1 MYHHATFCPLSR
13 LRFFVVWAVLLVGV
27 VKMGYGQRVYAD
39 AQQNTATPLLASVS
53 NAGNATLNN
62 NSDTSLYST
71 LNVTLGL
78 VGLVSAQQ
86 NLQFVNVVKPTANTP
101 VIVKFGTP
109 GSILELLGGFSVQR
123 TNNNNNTLV
132 APSYGGVGLL
142 ELLNLFGGGSV
153 AMLKIP
159 PTGAVFDG
167 VRLTVNTTLGVA
179 RTSSYYYAFYIT
191 PPQLTNNEVFRCEEE
206 TGEAII
212 NNFQAGYTYRLY
224 TTETGGT
231 EIPEAATTTAALTL
245 PSNLEGTYWLEA
257 RENDIYPSARTEINI
272 TVVPQPGHPQLS
284 ISDVP

>member
-1 MYHHATFCPLSR
+1 LDPDT
-13 LRFFVVWAVLLVGV
+13 
-27 VKMGYGQRVYAD
+27 
-39 AQQNTATPLLASVS
+39 TVS
-53 NAGNATLNN
+53 
-62 NSDTSLYST
+62 SS
-71 LNVTLGL
+71 LNVYLGALGL
-78 VGLVSAQQ
+78 FSAQQ
-86 NLQFVNVVKPTANTP
+86 NLQFVNVRKPTASTP
-101 VIVKFGTP
+101 VIVKFSTP
-109 GSILELLGGFSVQR
+109 GSLLDLLGGFSIQR
-123 TNNNNNTLV
+123 TNNNNTTV
-132 APSYGGVGLL
+132 VSPSYGGTGLL

-179 RTSSYYYAFYIT
+179 RTAYYYYAFYIT
-191 PPQLTNNEVFRCEEE
+191 PPQLENNEIFRCE
-206 TGEAII
+206 GEAGAAII

-257 RENDIYPSARTEINI
+257 REDDIYPSARTEINI

-284 ISDVP
+284 ISDVPD